1 MSRTKGETPI
11 EVARRKTTSKLFRSG
26 RRVKLH
32 FSDFSKAQIF
42 IGVVTPKMMPS
53 GFTTFDLCLA
63 RTCVEAGKLAFFGSK
78 DANSTAPPKVNS
90 NTYKLSDMDVT
101 KVVLEQGWKAD
112 DDLQAVLTNTLV
124 EDLPHP
130 VVIHKFTGP
139 GKVKLPKGKTRR
151 DYGDLLDDYSI
162 VSKAK
167 DI

>member
-1 MSRTKGETPI
+1 
-11 EVARRKTTSKLFRSG
+11 
-26 RRVKLH
+26 
-32 FSDFSKAQIF
+32 
-42 IGVVTPKMMPS
+42 MMPS
-53 GFTTFDLCLA
+53 GLTTFDLCLA
-63 RTCVEAGKLAFFGSK
+63 RTCVEAGKLASFGSRN
-78 DANSTAPPKVNS
+78 ANRTAPPKVHS
-90 NTYKLSDMDVT
+90 STYKLTKVDVT
-101 KVVLEQGWKAD
+101 KVVIEQGWKAD

-151 DYGDLLDDYSI
+151 DYGDLLDGYSI